1 MPVPLAKTTS
11 RVLSLVDISY
21 PGGRRWVGAARYRTK
36 RLVICDFFLETK
48 GYLTITLVT
57 LTVLLLVARDII
69 ELSRVGCWNPC
80 DVVGG
85 PR

>member
-36 RLVICDFFLETK
+36 MVSDLRLLFRDQGISYDHISHINCF
-48 GYLTITLVT
+48 TISC
-57 LTVLLLVARDII
+57 ARYH
-69 ELSRVGCWNPC
+69 
-80 DVVGG
+80 
-85 PR
+85 